1 MTGRLAGKVALSTGG
16 TRGQGQSRRL
26 GGITDAKVLSA
37 MAAVSR
43 KDFVLPESLP
53 LVRVD
58 APLSIPC
65 GQTTSQ
71 PSLIALMLQALQL
84 TGRET
89 VLEVGTGLGYEA
101 ALLGRLAEMVWTIE
115 IFPELAIIARANLSR
130 TGSTNVRVVVGD
142 GSEGLPAHAPY
153 DAMVLAAA
161 IPRLSAALVDQLA
174 EGGRLVAPLGRGGDE
189 VVTLFVKQDGRLNEG
204 SVLTPARFVPMLATG
219 KDTNRLPRRDA
230 PSAGPR

>member
-1 MTGRLAGKVALSTGG
+1 MSGVAYHQG
-16 TRGQGQSRRL
+16 TSGEALVRAARL
-26 GGITDAKVLSA
+26 GGITDRKVLSA
-37 MAAVSR
+37 MATVSR
-43 KDFVLPESLP
+43 EDFVLQESLP
-53 LVRVD
+53 FAPVD

-71 PSLIALMLQALQL
+71 PTLVALMLQALQL

-101 ALLGRLAEMVWTIE
+101 ALLGRLARKVWTIE
-115 IFPELAIIARANLSR
+115 IFPELAIMARASLAR
-130 TGSTNVRVVVGD
+130 TGSANVRVVVGD

-161 IPRLSAALVDQLA
+161 TPRLSAALVDQLA

-189 VVTLFVKQDGRLNEG
+189 VVTGFVKHDGRLSAG
-204 SVLTPARFVPMLATG
+204 TVLTPARFVPMLGTKG
-219 KDTNRLPRRDA
+219 P
-230 PSAGPR
+230 AGPG